1 MKSNP
6 TAHFYM
12 CPPTYYEIKY
22 LLNDWMDANFE
33 IDNDEAM
40 SQWNSLCEVYDKL
53 GASVSIVK
61 AVEGI
66 PELTFAGDSIFL
78 FGNNAISSKFRFEER
93 QPEVGP
99 MAKWFKDLG
108 YVIHQLPKG
117 IRFEGNA
124 ETMLWNGKLIGG
136 YGIRSDKEAYT
147 SVAEIL
153 DVEVIPLR
161 LQEPYYHLDTGF
173 CPINEDTIAYVPEAF
188 DRHSRELVAKLAKNT
203 IIIGP
208 EEAHLM
214 ASNSKAVGDTV
225 VVSTKQ
231 APNFV
236 EQIKRLGL
244 NVVQLELAEFLKS
257 GAGAKCLTLEAYQPG

>member
-6 TAHFYM
+6 TMHFYM
-12 CPPTYYEIKY
+12 CPPSHYEIKY

-40 SQWNSLCEVYDKL
+40 SQWNSLREVYEKL
-53 GASVSIVK
+53 GVLVSIVE

-93 QPEVGP
+93 QPEVEP
-99 MAKWFKDLG
+99 MASWFKKLG
-108 YVIHQLPKG
+108 FALHHLPEG
-117 IRFEGNA
+117 VRFEGNA
-124 ETMLWNGKLIGG
+124 ETILWNGRLFGG

-153 DVEVIPLR
+153 DIEVIPLK

-173 CPINEDTIAYVPEAF
+173 CPINDDTIAYVPEAF
-188 DRHSRELVAKLAKNT
+188 DIYSRELVAKLAKNM
-203 IIIGP
+203 IVIAP
-208 EEAHLM
+208 EEAKVM
-214 ASNSKAVGDTV
+214 ACNSKAVGDTV

-236 EQIKRLGL
+236 KQLKTLGL
-244 NVVQLELAEFLKS
+244 NVVELELTEFLKS
-257 GAGAKCLTLEAYQPG
+257 GAGAKCLTLEAY